1 MEENFMWYPT
11 FLDIKQITGIT
22 IRIEYRLNPATNQQ
36 AITAKTDIK
45 IKIPNILFTSII
57 QVA

>member
-1 MEENFMWYPT
+1 MWYPT

-22 IRIEYRLNPATNQQ
+22 IRIEYKLNPATNQQ
-36 AITAKTDIK
+36 AITVKIDIK

>member
-1 MEENFMWYPT
+1 MWYPT

-22 IRIEYRLNPATNQQ
+22 IRIEYKLNPATNQQ
-36 AITAKTDIK
+36 AITVKTDIK
-45 IKIPNILFTSII
+45 IKTPNILFTSII